1 MHNDAP
7 VSTQNGFAAFDLPE
21 SIVQALSDLG
31 IVTPFPIQAATL
43 PDTLQGRDVLG
54 KGKTGSGKTVAFSL
68 PVVTRLAKSGAR
80 TQAYHPRGL
89 ILVPTREL
97 AAQVMKTLQP
107 LVNALKLKVTT
118 VYGGVSQGPQVKA
131 LKAGADIVVACP
143 GRLEDLIDQG
153 FCSLSNVMITV
164 LDEADHMAELGFIP
178 AVRRILDMTPQ
189 GSQRLLFSA
198 TLDNGINQISKTYLN
213 NPLKHVI
220 EETQEVQISAE
231 HHLFFIKPKD
241 KSAIIRRLAA
251 GPNRCL
257 LFTKTKH
264 GAKALAESLSED
276 GVPAVDLHGDL
287 SQRVRAKNLSLFSEG
302 RARVLVATDI
312 AARGIHVD
320 EIALVVHVDPPAE
333 AKSFLHR
340 SGRTA
345 RAGATGVVVTLMTAN
360 QRREINSLMRA
371 TSIRPVTTEVHASHE
386 LIPAI
391 VGPEQPPQFI
401 QLETPEPSFNRKN
414 RRPWGATRRPDK
426 PRSARPPRKERASR

>member
-1 MHNDAP
+1 MLNNAHC
-7 VSTQNGFAAFDLPE
+7 STNSSFSDFDLPE
-21 SIVQALSDLG
+21 SLVQVLSDMG
-31 IVTPFPIQAATL
+31 IVTPFPIQSATL

-68 PVVTRLAKSGAR
+68 PVVTRIARSGSSP
-80 TQAYHPRGL
+80 QPYHPRGL

-107 LVNALKLKVTT
+107 LVHALKLKVTT

-131 LKAGADIVVACP
+131 LRAGADIVVACP

-153 FCSLSNVMITV
+153 FCSLNNVMVTV

-213 NPLKHVI
+213 NPLKHII
-220 EETQEVQISAE
+220 EDKQEVQVSAE
-231 HHLFFIKPKD
+231 HHIFFIKPKD

-287 SQRVRAKNLSLFSEG
+287 SQKVRSKNLSLFSEG
-302 RARVLVATDI
+302 RAKVLVATDI

-345 RAGATGVVVTLMTAN
+345 RAGASGVVVTLMTAN
-360 QRREINSLMRA
+360 QKREISSLMRA
-371 TSIRPVTTEVHASHE
+371 TSIKPMTTEVHAAHE
-386 LIPAI
+386 IIPSI
-391 VGPEQPPQFI
+391 VGPEQPPEFLTI
-401 QLETPEPSFNRKN
+401 ETTEPAFGKKS
-414 RRPWGATRRPDK
+414 RRPWGASRRPAK
-426 PRSARPPRKERASR
+426 GRSARPPRKERFSN